1 MSDGPWKSL
10 RLRRHWKQFAK
21 RLENGAFSPEEVT
34 EALDA
39 ALLVEA
45 RELPLKAI
53 MRILVPNGQGTLF
66 APDLAKAI
74 EALRQERPG
83 SNTAQ
88 VFLTYLSQKDASA
101 SSGRDM
107 VESAVADTLHEC
119 LHDNSR
125 STKEHYLRKTR
136 FPWGRVSGRF
146 TEACRAVD
154 VRGLASRIVDDSGSP
169 APARSPVKRDGLDEG
184 PKL

>member
-10 RLRRHWKQFAK
+10 PLGKRWKQVAR
-21 RLENGAFSPEEVT
+21 RLENRAFSPEEVT
-34 EALDA
+34 EAMDA
-39 ALLVEA
+39 ALLKEA

-53 MRILVPNGQGTLF
+53 LRILAANGQGTLF
-66 APDLAKAI
+66 APDLARAI
-74 EALRQERPG
+74 EVLRQEHPG
-83 SNTAQ
+83 SKTAQ
-88 VFLTYLSQKDASA
+88 TFLTYLSQQDASA
-101 SSGRDM
+101 SSGSDM

-119 LHDNSR
+119 LLDNSR
-125 STKEHYLRKTR
+125 STKEHYLRKTW

-154 VRGLASRIVDDSGSP
+154 VRGLASQIVDDSRSP

-184 PKL
+184 PQL

>member
-10 RLRRHWKQFAK
+10 PLGKHWKQFAK
-21 RLENGAFSPEEVT
+21 RLENRAFSPEEVT

-39 ALLVEA
+39 ALLREA
-45 RELPLKAI
+45 RELPLKAV
-53 MRILVPNGQGTLF
+53 MRIVAPNGQGTLF

-74 EALRQERPG
+74 EALRQEHPG
-83 SNTAQ
+83 SKTAQ
-88 VFLTYLSQKDASA
+88 TFLTYLSQQDASA
-101 SSGRDM
+101 SSGRDI
-107 VESAVADTLHEC
+107 VKSAVAGTIREC

-125 STKEHYLRKTR
+125 STQEHYLRRTR

-169 APARSPVKRDGLDEG
+169 APARGPVKRDGLDEG
-184 PKL
+184 PQL

>member
-10 RLRRHWKQFAK
+10 PLRRHWKQFAK

-39 ALLVEA
+39 ALLKEA

-53 MRILVPNGQGTLF
+53 VRILAPNGQGTLF
-66 APDLAKAI
+66 APDLVRAI
-74 EALRQERPG
+74 EALRQQHPG
-83 SNTAQ
+83 SKTAQ
-88 VFLTYLSQKDASA
+88 TFLTYLSQQDASA

-107 VESAVADTLHEC
+107 VESAVAETLHEC

-125 STKEHYLRKTR
+125 STKEHYLRKTW
-136 FPWGRVSGRF
+136 FPWGRVSRRF
-146 TEACRAVD
+146 TETCRAVD
-154 VRGLASRIVDDSGSP
+154 FRGLASRIVDDSGSP
-169 APARSPVKRDGLDEG
+169 APVRSRGKRDGLDEG
-184 PKL
+184 PQL